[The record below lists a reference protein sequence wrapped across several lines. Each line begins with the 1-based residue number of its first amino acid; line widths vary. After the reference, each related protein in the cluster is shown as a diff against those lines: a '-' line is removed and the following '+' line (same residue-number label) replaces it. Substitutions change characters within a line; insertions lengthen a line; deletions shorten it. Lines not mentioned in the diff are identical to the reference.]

1 MIPIRYA
8 DIDLSTGQ
16 VRDYPLSEEAI
27 RMYLGGKGLAAY
39 ILYKELAPG
48 IDPLSP
54 DNILIINTT
63 PLTGTGAPCTSRFN
77 ATSKNVL
84 TGGIASSNCGG
95 TFGIKLRR
103 AGYDGLIIRGKSPR
117 PCCLMIL
124 DGKITISDAED
135 LWGLNTEET
144 QQRFDQNY
152 GTLVIGPAGEHLV
165 RYACAVSGERVLGR
179 CGIGAVM
186 GSKYLKAIAAYGTKS
201 LPISDPK
208 SFRKDVQSWVKG
220 LQKSPTTGKFLPT
233 YGTAFWMNIVNR
245 YHILPT
251 LNSQQVKHEEAD
263 QISGEYMTEHH
274 LTRNS
279 GCVSCPIRC
288 ERRVMLDGREIKGPE
303 YETLGLLGAN
313 LGITRFD
320 WINEWNYQCDLLGLD
335 TMSLGVTLS
344 LAMELTQRGIKDFG
358 LEFNQPEKIS
368 LAIEKIAN
376 REEPFHELGEGSAWL
391 ARKYGAEG
399 IAIQVKGLEMAA
411 YDPRLAQAQGL
422 GYATANRGGCHL
434 GGGYPVY
441 FEALGPIE
449 VNGQTVRGKAALTVL
464 MQNLMDAISTS
475 GYCLFTALGSLPPAL
490 FKFGEKSVIPGLL
503 GNIILSI
510 PSTHLLWK
518 LMPGLLPI
526 NLGGLLPHPLVIR
539 DVTGV
544 KMTMGQFLQMGE
556 RVFNMERLFNM
567 REGFDRQQDC
577 LPTRLIAEPSEPDQ
591 PAAVVQI
598 DKMLDTYYRI
608 REWNRDGIPTEK
620 KLKQLGIGS

>member
-1 MIPIRYA
+1 MF
-8 DIDLSTGQ
+8 
-16 VRDYPLSEEAI
+16 
-27 RMYLGGKGLAAY
+27 LGGKGLAAS

-63 PLTGTGAPCTSRFN
+63 PMTGTGAPCTSRFN
-77 ATSKNVL
+77 ASSKNVL

-124 DGKITISDAED
+124 DGHITISDAED

-144 QQRFDQNY
+144 QQRFDRNY
-152 GTLVIGPAGEHLV
+152 GTLVIGPAGENMV

-208 SFRKDVQSWVKG
+208 SFRKDVQNWVKG
-220 LQKSPTTGKFLPT
+220 LQKSPTTGEYLPR

-251 LNSQQVKHEEAD
+251 FNAQQVKHEEAEN
-263 QISGEYMTEHH
+263 ISGEYLTEHH

-288 ERRVMLDGREIKGPE
+288 ERRVMRDSGEIKGPE

-313 LGITRFD
+313 LGITSID
-320 WINEWNYQCDLLGLD
+320 WINEWNYRCDLLGID
-335 TMSLGVTLS
+335 TMSLGFTLS
-344 LAMELTQRGIKDFG
+344 LAMEMTQRGIKNFGIDFAR
-358 LEFNQPEKIS
+358 PEAIS
-368 LAIEKIAN
+368 LAIEKIAY
-376 REEPFHELGEGSAWL
+376 REAPFDELGEGSARL
-391 ARKYGAEG
+391 AQKYGAEG

-449 VNGQTVRGKAALTVL
+449 VNGRTVRGKAALTVL

>member
-186 GSKYLKAIAAYGTKS
+186 GSKNIKAIAAYGTKS

-220 LQKSPTTGKFLPT
+220 LQYFNQYYGYHNYCWAQNIGNKLHFYYRHFSGYTGYSTHTRTRHSIYSLD
-233 YGTAFWMNIVNR
+233 YLGNNQWRYWVCGQLVGIICNYLRCTAVF
-245 YHILPT
+245 
-251 LNSQQVKHEEAD
+251 
-263 QISGEYMTEHH
+263 
-274 LTRNS
+274 
-279 GCVSCPIRC
+279 
-288 ERRVMLDGREIKGPE
+288 
-303 YETLGLLGAN
+303 GAQN
-313 LGITRFD
+313 HRGQYRTA
-320 WINEWNYQCDLLGLD
+320 
-335 TMSLGVTLS
+335 SLGY
-344 LAMELTQRGIKDFG
+344 
-358 LEFNQPEKIS
+358 FNLFICRS
-368 LAIEKIAN
+368 AIGRYSRNDCRAC
-376 REEPFHELGEGSAWL
+376 FAG
-391 ARKYGAEG
+391 YF
-399 IAIQVKGLEMAA
+399 
-411 YDPRLAQAQGL
+411 YRLL
-422 GYATANRGGCHL
+422 
-434 GGGYPVY
+434 
-441 FEALGPIE
+441 
-449 VNGQTVRGKAALTVL
+449 
-464 MQNLMDAISTS
+464 
-475 GYCLFTALGSLPPAL
+475 
-490 FKFGEKSVIPGLL
+490 
-503 GNIILSI
+503 
-510 PSTHLLWK
+510 
-518 LMPGLLPI
+518 
-526 NLGGLLPHPLVIR
+526 
-539 DVTGV
+539 
-544 KMTMGQFLQMGE
+544 
-556 RVFNMERLFNM
+556 
-567 REGFDRQQDC
+567 
-577 LPTRLIAEPSEPDQ
+577 
-591 PAAVVQI
+591 
-598 DKMLDTYYRI
+598 
-608 REWNRDGIPTEK
+608 
-620 KLKQLGIGS
+620 

>member
-1 MIPIRYA
+1 
-8 DIDLSTGQ
+8 
-16 VRDYPLSEEAI
+16 
-27 RMYLGGKGLAAY
+27 
-39 ILYKELAPG
+39 
-48 IDPLSP
+48 
-54 DNILIINTT
+54 
-63 PLTGTGAPCTSRFN
+63 
-77 ATSKNVL
+77 
-84 TGGIASSNCGG
+84 
-95 TFGIKLRR
+95 
-103 AGYDGLIIRGKSPR
+103 
-117 PCCLMIL
+117 
-124 DGKITISDAED
+124 
-135 LWGLNTEET
+135 
-144 QQRFDQNY
+144 
-152 GTLVIGPAGEHLV
+152 
-165 RYACAVSGERVLGR
+165 
-179 CGIGAVM
+179 
-186 GSKYLKAIAAYGTKS
+186 
-201 LPISDPK
+201 
-208 SFRKDVQSWVKG
+208 
-220 LQKSPTTGKFLPT
+220 
-233 YGTAFWMNIVNR
+233 
-245 YHILPT
+245 
-251 LNSQQVKHEEAD
+251 
-263 QISGEYMTEHH
+263 
-274 LTRNS
+274 
-279 GCVSCPIRC
+279 
-288 ERRVMLDGREIKGPE
+288 
-303 YETLGLLGAN
+303 
-313 LGITRFD
+313 
-320 WINEWNYQCDLLGLD
+320 
-335 TMSLGVTLS
+335 
-344 LAMELTQRGIKDFG
+344 
-358 LEFNQPEKIS
+358 
-368 LAIEKIAN
+368 
-376 REEPFHELGEGSAWL
+376 
-391 ARKYGAEG
+391 G

-449 VNGQTVRGKAALTVL
+449 VNGRTVRGKAALTVL

>member
-124 DGKITISDAED
+124 DGQITISNAED

-208 SFRKDVQSWVKG
+208 SFRKDVQNWVKG
-220 LQKSPTTGKFLPT
+220 LQKSP
-233 YGTAFWMNIVNR
+233 
-245 YHILPT
+245 
-251 LNSQQVKHEEAD
+251 
-263 QISGEYMTEHH
+263 
-274 LTRNS
+274 
-279 GCVSCPIRC
+279 
-288 ERRVMLDGREIKGPE
+288 
-303 YETLGLLGAN
+303 
-313 LGITRFD
+313 
-320 WINEWNYQCDLLGLD
+320 
-335 TMSLGVTLS
+335 
-344 LAMELTQRGIKDFG
+344 
-358 LEFNQPEKIS
+358 
-368 LAIEKIAN
+368 
-376 REEPFHELGEGSAWL
+376 
-391 ARKYGAEG
+391 
-399 IAIQVKGLEMAA
+399 
-411 YDPRLAQAQGL
+411 
-422 GYATANRGGCHL
+422 
-434 GGGYPVY
+434 
-441 FEALGPIE
+441 
-449 VNGQTVRGKAALTVL
+449 
-464 MQNLMDAISTS
+464 
-475 GYCLFTALGSLPPAL
+475 
-490 FKFGEKSVIPGLL
+490 
-503 GNIILSI
+503 
-510 PSTHLLWK
+510 
-518 LMPGLLPI
+518 
-526 NLGGLLPHPLVIR
+526 
-539 DVTGV
+539 
-544 KMTMGQFLQMGE
+544 
-556 RVFNMERLFNM
+556 
-567 REGFDRQQDC
+567 
-577 LPTRLIAEPSEPDQ
+577 
-591 PAAVVQI
+591 
-598 DKMLDTYYRI
+598 
-608 REWNRDGIPTEK
+608 
-620 KLKQLGIGS
+620 